1 PLAVIAF
8 NSNRVITAARG
19 RALSGMRMEAKD
31 LIGKPLAQVFLSSNP
46 ALQNAERVLSGESFS
61 AIETVERGQRWF
73 EVWYSPV
80 WDPKH
85 RVLGATAVATDITER
100 KHAEDELRRSEEYY
114 RSLVE
119 SSADLTVVSN
129 E

>member
-1 PLAVIAF
+1 MLQG
-8 NSNRVITAARG
+8 S
-19 RALSGMRMEAKD
+19 LS
-31 LIGKPLAQVFLSSNP
+31 
-46 ALQNAERVLSGESFS
+46 
-61 AIETVERGQRWF
+61 F

-80 WDPKH
+80 WDRKH
-85 RVLGATAVATDITER
+85 RVIGATAVATDVTAR

-129 E
+129 EEGAILFAAGEGRKDFGFELSDLVGHRAMEFIHPDKHEEQAAADRGIIRASHRDRTRRGAD